1 MPKLTFLVFSVST
14 ICSTL
19 TYAADINN
27 TDCEKE
33 TKKLRET
40 PTMVKADEAS
50 SRKDINGEIK
60 FLKIAVQE
68 NNPWAKLMLGLT
80 YHEGTNT
87 PKNDSEAIRLIK
99 SAAEQGYCQAQATLG
114 YSYKSGTMVIQN
126 YAEALRWFKAGAAQG
141 FDSAWSS
148 LFYMYRDG
156 KGTPQNYVK
165 AHMWM
170 NLYTARAHVNEF
182 EIEERNRLEKNMTQQ
197 QVNQAHKLAA
207 QCLASNFKQC
217 D

>member
-1 MPKLTFLVFSVST
+1 MHKLCFLVFCVST

-40 PTMVKADEAS
+40 PTMVKAYEGRN
-50 SRKDINGEIK
+50 RKDINGEIK
-60 FLKIAVQE
+60 YLKIAIQE
-68 NNPWAKLMLGLT
+68 NNPWAEMMLGLT
-80 YHEGTNT
+80 YHNGKNT

-114 YSYKSGTMVIQN
+114 YAYESGTMVVQN
-126 YAEALRWFKAGAAQG
+126 YAEALRWLKAGASQG
-141 FDSAWSS
+141 EDTAWRLLSG
-148 LFYMYRDG
+148 MYRDG
-156 KGTPQNYVK
+156 KGTPRNYVK

-170 NLYTARAHVNEF
+170 NLKTARTYADEYDVA
-182 EIEERNRLEKNMTQQ
+182 ERDRLAMNMTQQ
-197 QVNQAHKLAA
+197 QINQAQKLAT

>member
-1 MPKLTFLVFSVST
+1 MPKLFLLIFCISAQ
-14 ICSTL
+14 CATL

-40 PTMVKADEAS
+40 PTMVKADEARN
-50 SRKDINGEIK
+50 RKDINGEIK
-60 FLKIAVQE
+60 YLKIAIQE
-68 NNPWAKLMLGLT
+68 NNPWAKMMLGLI
-80 YHEGTNT
+80 YKEGKNT

-114 YSYKSGTMVIQN
+114 YSYESGTLVIQN
-126 YAEALRWFKAGAAQG
+126 YAEALRWYKAGASQG
-141 FDSAWSS
+141 FDTAWFFLS
-148 LFYMYRDG
+148 LMYKDG
-156 KGTPQNYVK
+156 KGTPRNYVK

-170 NLYTARAHVNEF
+170 NLYTARGHVSDFDIKTRDE
-182 EIEERNRLEKNMTQQ
+182 LEKSMTQQ